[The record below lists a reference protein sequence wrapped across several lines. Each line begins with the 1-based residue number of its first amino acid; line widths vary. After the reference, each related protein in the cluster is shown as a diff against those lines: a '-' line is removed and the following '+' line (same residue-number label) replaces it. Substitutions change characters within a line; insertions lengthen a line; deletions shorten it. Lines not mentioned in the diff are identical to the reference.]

1 MGEKDIAEKIL
12 MDNDD
17 VFADVVNGLIFNGKP
32 IVEEINLSNVKDK
45 SQYKISGKIHEQ
57 ERDVAKVIE
66 CDGVKVMYVGIENQ
80 TDIDADETIRV
91 IGYDGTSYRGQL
103 LGENEKKYPVVTLV
117 LYFGERKWSR
127 NKTLYETL
135 NISDNVKPF
144 VNDYKINVFE
154 IAYMTPEEVEKFT
167 SDFKIV
173 ADYFVQKRMKK
184 DYKPINKEIKHVDEL
199 LKLMTVLT
207 GDSRFEEQIKEMH
220 KEEGEVRMCEVLDKI
235 ENRGI
240 SRGIQIGETKGRK
253 LGEKIGETKG
263 RKIGEKLGEVKA
275 LYYYMKKT
283 PNEIGK
289 IINMDEAEVVSVIKI
304 LEERK
309 DI

>member
-12 MDNDD
+12 MDNND
-17 VFADVVNGLIFNGKP
+17 VFADVVNGLVFDGKP
-32 IVEEINLSNVKDK
+32 IVEEINLSNMKDK
-45 SQYKISGKIHEQ
+45 SQYKISGKLHEQ

-66 CDGVKVMYVGIENQ
+66 CDGVKIMYVGIENQ
-80 TDIDADETIRV
+80 TDIDTDETIRV

-103 LGENEKKYPVVTLV
+103 LGENEKKYPVITLV

-135 NISDNVKPF
+135 NIPDNIKPF

-173 ADYFVQKRMKK
+173 ADYFVQKRMKR
-184 DYKPINKEIKHVDEL
+184 DYKPINKAIKHVDEL

-240 SRGIQIGETKGRK
+240 SRGIE
-253 LGEKIGETKG
+253 IGETKG

-283 PNEIGK
+283 PDEIGK
-289 IINMDEAEVVSVIKI
+289 IINMDEAEVVSVIKT

>member
-17 VFADVVNGLIFNGKP
+17 VFTDVVNGLIFDGKP
-32 IVEEINLSNVKDK
+32 IVEEINLSNMKDK
-45 SQYKISGKIHEQ
+45 SQYKISGKLHEQ

-66 CDGVKVMYVGIENQ
+66 CDGVKIMYVGIENQ
-80 TDIDADETIRV
+80 TDIDTDETIRV

-135 NISDNVKPF
+135 DIPDNVKPF

-184 DYKPINKEIKHVDEL
+184 DYKPINKVIKHVDEL

>member
-17 VFADVVNGLIFNGKP
+17 VFTDVVNGLIFDGKP
-32 IVEEINLSNVKDK
+32 IVEEINLSNMKDK
-45 SQYKISGKIHEQ
+45 SQYKISGKLHEQ

-66 CDGVKVMYVGIENQ
+66 CDGVKIMYVGIENQ
-80 TDIDADETIRV
+80 TDIDTDETIRV

-135 NISDNVKPF
+135 DIPENIKPF

-184 DYKPINKEIKHVDEL
+184 DYKPINKVIKHVDEL

-240 SRGIQIGETKGRK
+240 E
-253 LGEKIGETKG
+253 
-263 RKIGEKLGEVKA
+263 IGEKLGETKGEIKA
-275 LYYYMKKT
+275 LYFYMKKT
-283 PNEIGK
+283 PDEIGK
-289 IINMDEAEVVSVIKI
+289 IINMDEAEVVSVIKTF
-304 LEERK
+304 EERK

>member
-17 VFADVVNGLIFNGKP
+17 VFTDVVNGLIFDGKP
-32 IVEEINLSNVKDK
+32 IVEEINLSNMKDK
-45 SQYKISGKIHEQ
+45 SQYKISGKLHEQ

-66 CDGVKVMYVGIENQ
+66 CDGVKIMYVGIENQ
-80 TDIDADETIRV
+80 TDIDTDETIRV

-127 NKTLYETL
+127 NKSLYETL
-135 NISDNVKPF
+135 NIPDNVKPF

-184 DYKPINKEIKHVDEL
+184 DYKPINKVIKHVDEL
-199 LKLMTVLT
+199 LKLMTILT
-207 GDSRFEEQIKEMH
+207 GDRRFEEQIKEMH

-235 ENRGI
+235 ENRGVK
-240 SRGIQIGETKGRK
+240 T
-253 LGEKIGETKG
+253 
-263 RKIGEKLGEVKA
+263 GEVKA

-283 PNEIGK
+283 PDEIGK
-289 IINMDEAEVVSVIKI
+289 IINMDEAEVISVIKT

>member
-17 VFADVVNGLIFNGKP
+17 VFADVVNGLIFDGKP
-32 IVEEINLSNVKDK
+32 IIEEINLSNVKDK

-57 ERDVAKVIE
+57 ERDIAKVIE

-184 DYKPINKEIKHVDEL
+184 DYKPINKAIKHVDEL

-240 SRGIQIGETKGRK
+240 SRGIEIGETKGRK
-253 LGEKIGETKG
+253 IGE
-263 RKIGEKLGEVKA
+263 KIGEKLGEVKA
-275 LYYYMKKT
+275 LYFYMKKT
-283 PNEIGK
+283 PDEIGK
-289 IINMDEAEVVSVIKI
+289 IINMNEAEVMSVIKEI
-304 LEERK
+304 EKRK

>member
-17 VFADVVNGLIFNGKP
+17 VFADVVNGLIFDGKP
-32 IVEEINLSNVKDK
+32 IIEEINLSNVKDK

-135 NISDNVKPF
+135 NIPDNVKPF

-173 ADYFVQKRMKK
+173 ADYFVQKRMKR
-184 DYKPINKEIKHVDEL
+184 DYKPINKAIKHVDEL

-220 KEEGEVRMCEVLDKI
+220 KEEGEVRMCEVLDRI
-235 ENRGI
+235 ENRGVD
-240 SRGIQIGETKGRK
+240 RGIE
-253 LGEKIGETKG
+253 
-263 RKIGEKLGEVKA
+263 IGEKLGETKGEIKA
-275 LYYYMKKT
+275 LYFYMKKT
-283 PNEIGK
+283 PDEIGK
-289 IINMDEAEVVSVIKI
+289 IINMDEAEVMSVIKT